1 MKTLYEIY
9 EEIANNVERW
19 FYYTSLLENKT
30 NNDTINNLRNNLING
45 VLHKDCDE
53 NEANR
58 KAKEFSDT
66 YFTIGGKGLL
76 TSFFKDHIDSLQ
88 RGDHTLSVFLLGI
101 RLAEMFKILPYG
113 NKANEA
119 KDPYEKD
126 GFNFK
131 YYWFL
136 ACLYHD
142 VGYVYENS
150 TYLDE
155 SIRDEQ
161 ERKNKLQGDLVS
173 VRTDGVEAVQ
183 EICDIQY
190 LHSREFKTYSK
201 AEVNLYLKGRATFGI
216 ESIDHGIVGGL
227 LLYDKLRKQFETSW
241 AKIALNNSSSR
252 IDFWDNGLHLSN
264 NHFEEYAKAAN
275 AIIAHNIWIETLN
288 KYKQFVNMRLGE
300 KNKLTY
306 DKNDPLCF
314 ILCLADTLEPLK
326 RLSDVMNAECIL
338 RNISLE
344 FPRPQLK
351 SIHINVKITNN
362 DIWNCKAKEAL
373 KAYIKAILDMKNWLE
388 GVSTLNDFDYKI
400 LDNNWDEIVL
410 YIDVN
415 RG

>member
-373 KAYIKAILDMKNWLE
+373 KAYIKAILDMKNGLE